1 LQAAVSAI
9 PAASDEPEAVGFPA
23 ESPKARSPPVRDPR
37 FITGDRSKASGRGEK
52 LLNSEAEGLV
62 RRLFFD

>member
-9 PAASDEPEAVGFPA
+9 PVASDKPEAFGFPA
-23 ESPKARSPPVRDPR
+23 ESPKARPACRDPR